1 MALVFRLMYK
11 DPHDKPVFADDG
23 GLGVREGID
32 ILVDAQGNAKVT
44 RHGMSVAP
52 RWRDI
57 NNFRIPP
64 KLVEGGRGDDDTYVF
79 KRGDGAFV
87 QEPFAAGLE
96 LLPDNK
102 FLHKHGS
109 VRPDN
114 LCPLLTYR
122 ANIEATRDEW
132 EYVTDAHARN
142 MP

>member
-11 DPHDKPVFADDG
+11 DADDKPVIADDG
-23 GLGVREGID
+23 GLGVRPGLD
-32 ILVDAQGNAKVT
+32 ILVDAQGNARVT
-44 RHGMSVAP
+44 HHGMSVAP

-57 NNFRIPP
+57 SIIRIPP

-102 FLHKHGS
+102 IPHKHGS
-109 VRPDN
+109 VKPDR
-114 LCPLLTYR
+114 LCPLPTYR
-122 ANIEATRDEW
+122 TNIEATRVEW
-132 EYVTDAHARN
+132 EYVIDVDARN
-142 MP
+142 LP